1 MINAEDVEINQIYLL
16 KNDQQGKLVKKVE
29 FQQGDGGVNVYYALH
44 FNIDGKIQ
52 TVICCWNDQFKLL

>member
-29 FQQGDGGVNVYYALH
+29 FPQGDGGVNVYYALH
-44 FNIDGKIQ
+44 FNIDGKIE
-52 TVICCWNDQFKLL
+52 IIN